1 MARTITSAN
10 SVLSLSA
17 PDINPVPVNIQG
29 YAADEAFDNEQVDAA
44 ETVMGVDG
52 RMSAGFTPFI
62 TKMPITL
69 QADSPSVEFFD
80 QILGAMEASTEV
92 VFLQGSLILPSVGK
106 GYNLVNGVLTRAK
119 QFAGAKKILQPQSY
133 EINWES
139 VQPAPLV

>member
-10 SVLSLSA
+10 SVLALSA
-17 PDINPVPVNIQG
+17 PDVNPVPVNIQG
-29 YAADEAFDNEQVDAA
+29 YATDEAFDNEQVDVA

-52 RMSAGFTPFI
+52 KMSAGFIPFI

-69 QADSPSVEFFD
+69 QADSPSIEFFD
-80 QILGAMEASTEV
+80 QILGASIASQEA
-92 VFLQGSLILPSVGK
+92 VFVQGSLILPSIGK
-106 GYNLVNGVLTRAK
+106 AWNLVNGVLTRVK
-119 QFAGAKKILQPQSY
+119 QFPGAKKILQPQMF